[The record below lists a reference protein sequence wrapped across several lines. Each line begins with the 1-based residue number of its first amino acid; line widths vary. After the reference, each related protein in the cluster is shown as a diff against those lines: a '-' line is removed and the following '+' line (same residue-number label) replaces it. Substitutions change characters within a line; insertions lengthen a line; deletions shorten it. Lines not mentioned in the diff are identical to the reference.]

1 MPMTDLMIELSFC
14 SVRFHWMLVALAVRL
29 AAHPLARLLRC
40 WLVDYLSFLLF
51 FRSRASVSGNFPVSL
66 IILLVSPSLLF
77 SVSGC
82 SMYQLYSSSNFSYE
96 VEYKIEAFVLS
107 RGVAKTKYSS
117 RNHVRHRVLN
127 YQRMSQLYS
136 SDYKQTLKQYDFY
149 EMYGY
154 VQCTT
159 FSSLGIFT
167 GFVQDICR
175 VRTS

>member
-82 SMYQLYSSSNFSYE
+82 SMYKYFLRVRPVESTLYTTKYFVHDTMCVNFLQ
-96 VEYKIEAFVLS
+96 IRLHLTFHVLS
-107 RGVAKTKYSS
+107 FIPI
-117 RNHVRHRVLN
+117 L
-127 YQRMSQLYS
+127 
-136 SDYKQTLKQYDFY
+136 
-149 EMYGY
+149 
-154 VQCTT
+154 QCPP
-159 FSSLGIFT
+159 S
-167 GFVQDICR
+167 C
-175 VRTS
+175 